1 MSDADQDHPS
11 AEDGRK
17 RARAGDAPGAEAAES
32 ASASTGVAGQAD
44 AARDASPAA
53 MPDTPATERDLKDV
67 TFGVRQVDLAAVAEA
82 PASEE
87 GSTEEVD
94 ATVAVAAAEAASTP
108 LPPVDNAET
117 NALDEHAEPAPE
129 SVAATEETPV
139 VDTNATATSD
149 DTQAVAP
156 PVLSVGN
163 AGLAIVP
170 LGEAPITQT
179 APSAPSS
186 PSKSVLASPSKT
198 STAAPPGSPSKAST
212 AVAPATPSRTSHA
225 DAPVPS
231 SASPEPVTSTAAP

>member
-17 RARAGDAPGAEAAES
+17 RARAGDAEAPE
-32 ASASTGVAGQAD
+32 SASTGVAGQAD

-53 MPDTPATERDLKDV
+53 IPDTPATERDLKDV

-82 PASEE
+82 PTSEE
-87 GSTEEVD
+87 GSAEEVD
-94 ATVAVAAAEAASTP
+94 ATVSVAAAEAASTP
-108 LPPVDNAET
+108 LPPVDTAET
-117 NALDEHAEPAPE
+117 DALDEGADPAPE

-139 VDTNATATSD
+139 VDANTTATSD
-149 DTQAVAP
+149 DTQADAP
-156 PVLSVGN
+156 PVLAVGN

-170 LGEAPITQT
+170 LGEAPATQT

-198 STAAPPGSPSKAST
+198 STAAPPASPSKVST
-212 AVAPATPSRTSHA
+212 AVAPATPSKTSHA